1 MLINS
6 QTLKDLFVGFRS
18 DFNTGFRSVE
28 PQWNQIATLVPSM
41 TAENLYGWLG
51 KFPRLREWVGDRVL
65 HKMAAEAY
73 RLENKKFE
81 SSIEV
86 KRDDIEDDQFGVY
99 SPMMQ
104 EMGFAAATHPDEL
117 VFEAVVAAFTTGLCY
132 DGQPFFDSDHPVGDG
147 TVSNVQSG
155 SGAPWVLLDLRRP
168 LKPFIFQRRKDY
180 NLVSMTR
187 GDDESVFMRD
197 TYRYGVDGRG
207 AAGYG
212 FWQLAY
218 ASENDLSA
226 ANFKTARSNMK
237 SFKSDE
243 GRPLSV
249 RPTHILVGPS
259 RLDEAETLFNTQTN
273 AAGAGNTLYQ
283 AVQIIETP
291 WLD

>member
-1 MLINS
+1 MILNS
-6 QTLKDLFVGFRS
+6 QTLRDLFVGFRN

-28 PQWNQIATLVPSM
+28 PQWNQVATLVPSM

-51 KFPRLREWVGDRVL
+51 QFPMLREWIGDRVL

-73 RLENKKFE
+73 RLPNRKFE
-81 SSIEV
+81 ASIEV

-117 VFEAVVAAFTTGLCY
+117 VFEAVAGGFNNLCY
-132 DGQPFFDSDHPVGDG
+132 DGQPFFDTDHPVGKK
-147 TVSNVQSG
+147 TVSNFQGG
-155 SGAPWVLLDLRRP
+155 SGDPWILLDLRRP

-180 NLVSMTR
+180 ELQAMTKA
-187 GDDESVFMRD
+187 DDEAVFMRD

-212 FWQLAY
+212 FWQQAY
-218 ASENDLSA
+218 ASKEAINA
-226 ANFKTARSNMK
+226 TNFKAARTAMK
-237 SFKSDE
+237 GFTSDE
-243 GRPLSV
+243 GRPLNV
-249 RPTHILVGPS
+249 RPTHVLVGS
-259 RLDEAETLFNTQTN
+259 GRLDEAEALFNAQTA
-273 AAGAGNTLYQ
+273 AAGASNVHYK
-283 AVQIIETP
+283 AVEIIETP

>member
-1 MLINS
+1 MILNS
-6 QTLKDLFVGFRS
+6 QTLKDLFVGFRN

-28 PQWNQIATLVPSM
+28 PQWNQVATLVPSM

-51 KFPRLREWVGDRVL
+51 QFPRLREWVGDRVL

-81 SSIEV
+81 ASVEV
-86 KRDDIEDDQFGVY
+86 RRDDIEDDQFGVY

-117 VFEAVVAAFTTGLCY
+117 VFEAVANGTSNLCY
-132 DGQPFFDSDHPVGDG
+132 DGQPFFDTDHPVGG
-147 TVSNVQSG
+147 GVVSNFASG
-155 SGAPWVLLDLRRP
+155 SGNLWVLLDLRRP

-187 GDDESVFMRD
+187 ADDEAVFMRD

-218 ASENDLSA
+218 GSTDTLNA
-226 ANFKTARSNMK
+226 ANFKAARSAMK
-237 SFKSDE
+237 GFKSDE
-243 GRPLSV
+243 GRPLNI

-259 RLDEAETLFNTQTN
+259 RLDEAEALFSRQND
-273 AAGAGNTLYQ
+273 AAGAGNVLYR
-283 AVQIIETP
+283 AVEIIETP

>member
-1 MLINS
+1 MILNS
-6 QTLKDLFVGFRS
+6 QTLRDLFVGFRN
-18 DFNTGFRSVE
+18 DFNTGFRSAE
-28 PQWNQIATLVPSM
+28 PMWNQVATLVPSM

-51 KFPRLREWVGDRVL
+51 QFPRLREWIGDRTL

-73 RLENKKFE
+73 RLPNRKFE
-81 SSIEV
+81 ASVEV

-117 VFEAVVAAFTTGLCY
+117 VFEAVVKGFTTGLCY
-132 DGQPFFDSDHPVGDG
+132 DGQPFFDSDHPVGNG
-147 TVSNVQSG
+147 TVANVQSG
-155 SGAPWVLLDLRRP
+155 SGNPWILLDLRRP

-180 NLVSMTR
+180 DLVSMTR
-187 GDDESVFMRD
+187 SDDEAVFMRD

-212 FWQLAY
+212 FWQLAF
-218 ASENDLSA
+218 ASEADLSA
-226 ANFKTARSNMK
+226 ANFKSHRAAMK
-237 SFKSDE
+237 AFKSDE
-243 GRPLSV
+243 GRPLNS

-259 RLDEAETLFNTQTN
+259 RLDEAESLFNRQV
-273 AAGAGNTLYQ
+273 GSGGEGNTLYK
-283 AVQIIETP
+283 AVEIIETP